1 MALPHATA
9 RRRRVAPSL
18 LLIGQRCDVN
28 NTPAVRRTARPRGT
42 ASRTV
47 PQENMANTE
56 RWPLKFLPMMRWWP
70 MVDRRSLRA
79 DALAGLTGTI
89 ILVPQAV
96 AYASIAG
103 LPPEYGLYTA
113 IVPVI
118 VSALFGS
125 SWHLVSGPT
134 AALSIVI
141 FATLSP
147 LAEPGSAA
155 YIQLAL
161 TLTLMSGALMLLMG
175 LARLGLLVNF
185 ISHSV
190 VLGFTAGAAV
200 LIAASQLKNLFG
212 VSAAASA
219 SFVETLARFAH
230 ALPGTNP
237 FVLGVGIVT
246 LLAGIATRRYLP
258 KVPHMISAMLV
269 GALFAVLLQSVFGSR
284 ASIATVAAI
293 PRSLPPLSLP
303 ELSAQALRDLPAIA
317 LALTMLSLTEA
328 IAIARAIA
336 LKSGQRIDSNQEF
349 IGQGLANILGSFTS
363 GYVSSGSFTRSG
375 VNYSAGAKTPL
386 APVFSALFLV
396 LTLLVLAPLVRF
408 LPIASMA
415 AILLLVAYSL
425 VDVHHIRN
433 VVKTS
438 RAEGAILLAT
448 LLATLFMHLEFAIYV
463 GVLLSLMVFLERTS
477 RPAIRN
483 AVPAPGDTSYHFVAQ
498 TNEPDCCQLK
508 MMFIDGALYF
518 GAVDHV
524 QRHLREVDAVHPAQK
539 HLLLLAPGINFIDS
553 SGAELLSQ
561 EARRRRLLG
570 GGLYFHRLQPSAV
583 SVLERAG
590 YMQEIGRENLLSIG
604 QNAIDAIYPK
614 LDSDV
619 CRICPT
625 RIFKQCRGALP
636 NGEARAP
643 AAEPLVR
650 GQPASPAA
658 T

>member
-1 MALPHATA
+1 
-9 RRRRVAPSL
+9 
-18 LLIGQRCDVN
+18 
-28 NTPAVRRTARPRGT
+28 
-42 ASRTV
+42 
-47 PQENMANTE
+47 
-56 RWPLKFLPMMRWWP
+56 

-161 TLTLMSGALMLLMG
+161 TLTLMSGVLMLLMG
-175 LARLGLLVNF
+175 LARLGFLVNF

-200 LIAASQLKNLFG
+200 LIATSQLKNFFG

-230 ALPGTNP
+230 ELPNTNP
-237 FVLGVGIVT
+237 FVLSVGIVT

-258 KVPHMISAMLV
+258 KVPHMISAMLI
-269 GALFAVLLQSVFGSR
+269 GTLFAALLQSVFGSR
-284 ASIATVAAI
+284 VSIATVAAI

-303 ELSAQALRDLPAIA
+303 ELSTQALRDLLPIA

-336 LKSGQRIDSNQEF
+336 LKSGQRIDSSQEF
-349 IGQGLANILGSFTS
+349 IGQGLANIFGSFAS

-375 VNYSAGAKTPL
+375 VNYSAGAQTPL

-396 LTLLVLAPLVRF
+396 LTLIALAPLVRF

-438 RAEGAILLAT
+438 SAEGAILLAT

-463 GVLLSLMVFLERTS
+463 GVLLSLMVFLARTS

-483 AVPAPGDTSYHFVAQ
+483 AVPAPGDSSYHFIAQ
-498 TNEPDCCQLK
+498 TTEPDCCQLK

-524 QRHLREVDAVHPAQK
+524 QRNLREVDAAQPAQK

-553 SGAELLSQ
+553 SGAELLAQ

-583 SVLERAG
+583 AVLERAG
-590 YMQEIGRENLLSIG
+590 YMHEIGRENLLSIG
-604 QNAIDAIYPK
+604 QNVIDAIYPK
-614 LDSDV
+614 LDSEV
-619 CRICPT
+619 CRSCPT
-625 RIFKQCRGALP
+625 RIFKQCQGALP
-636 NGEARAP
+636 NGEARLP
-643 AAEPLVR
+643 AAEPLGR
-650 GQPASPAA
+650 GQAASFAA

>member
-1 MALPHATA
+1 MALP
-9 RRRRVAPSL
+9 
-18 LLIGQRCDVN
+18 
-28 NTPAVRRTARPRGT
+28 
-42 ASRTV
+42 
-47 PQENMANTE
+47 E
-56 RWPLKFLPMMRWWP
+56 RWLLRLLPMLRWWP
-70 MVDRRSLRA
+70 MVDRNSLRA
-79 DALAGLTGTI
+79 DLLAGLTGTI

-125 SWHLVSGPT
+125 SLHLVSGPT

-155 YIQLAL
+155 YIQFAL
-161 TLTLMSGALMLLMG
+161 TLTLMSGVLMLLMG
-175 LARLGLLVNF
+175 LARLGFLVNF

-200 LIAASQLKNLFG
+200 LIAASQLKNFFG

-219 SFVETLARFAH
+219 SFVETLVRFAH
-230 ALPGTNP
+230 ELPSTNP
-237 FVLGVGIVT
+237 FVLSVGIVT
-246 LLAGIATRRYLP
+246 LLAGMATRRYVP
-258 KVPHMISAMLV
+258 KVPHMIGAMLI
-269 GALFAVLLQSVFGSR
+269 GTLFAAVLQSVFGSR
-284 ASIATVAAI
+284 VNIATVAAI

-303 ELSAQALRDLPAIA
+303 ELSTQALRDLPAIA

-349 IGQGLANILGSFTS
+349 IGQGLANIFGSFAS

-375 VNYSAGAKTPL
+375 VNYSAGARTPL
-386 APVFSALFLV
+386 APVFSAVFLV
-396 LTLLVLAPLVRF
+396 LTLIAFAPLVRF

-425 VDVHHIRN
+425 VDVHHIRA
-433 VVKTS
+433 VVKAS

-483 AVPAPGDTSYHFVAQ
+483 AVPAPGDTSYHFIAQ
-498 TNEPDCCQLK
+498 TTEPDCCQLK

-524 QRHLREVDAVHPAQK
+524 QRHLREVDADHPAHR

-553 SGAELLSQ
+553 SGAELLAQ

-583 SVLERAG
+583 DMLERAG
-590 YMQEIGRENLLSIG
+590 HLQEIGRENLLTIG
-604 QNAIDAIYPK
+604 QNVIDAIYPK
-614 LDSDV
+614 LDPEV
-619 CRICPT
+619 CRRCPT
-625 RIFKQCRGALP
+625 RIFKQCQSLLP
-636 NGEARAP
+636 NGEPRAP
-643 AAEPLVR
+643 AVAIAAPLEAAPHAVR
-650 GQPASPAA
+650 
-658 T
+658 